1 MSSVTEITDTTFA
14 SEVLSADRP
23 VLVDYWADWCSPCK
37 QLSPIIDELSA
48 QFGDRMK
55 FCKLDTNANVATPT
69 HLGVQALP
77 TIQIF
82 ERGALVASL
91 QGGRTKGALIKAIQ
105 DALGE

>member
-82 ERGALVASL
+82 VNGEVVQSF
-91 QGGRTKGALIKAIQ
+91 QGGKTKMALAKVLDQ
-105 DALGE
+105 YV